1 MSEYRKGC
9 VAVES
14 KKPLNFRGF
23 LHASDDAEL
32 LYGTRGRTR
41 TGMRLPSAD
50 FESAVS
56 TISPLWQKS
65 RHYTRNS
72 SRASSGKGRWIGPVW
87 DISFPVG
94 SSPAARSRHRTALP

>member
-1 MSEYRKGC
+1 MSECRKGC

-14 KKPLNFRGF
+14 KKPLNLRGF

-65 RHYTRNS
+65 
-72 SRASSGKGRWIGPVW
+72 
-87 DISFPVG
+87 
-94 SSPAARSRHRTALP
+94 